1 MPRITPRGRAWKINR
16 PAGKRLHHARNPRN
30 PDAPLR
36 PSRRRG
42 NAAYVGGGY
51 SSIAIQPTD
60 APGAVAEI
68 VFDNRTV
75 HSDTLERFDLTLN
88 GLTVT
93 VEALVGRGLTPDRM
107 TVIPPDGYYAEP
119 PEMDVEE
126 DGVETIIVYPHLGF

>member
-1 MPRITPRGRAWKINR
+1 MRGILATLTLLCAL
-16 PAGKRLHHARNPRN
+16 PAGAETQHMWA
-30 PDAPLR
+30 
-36 PSRRRG
+36 
-42 NAAYVGGGY
+42 GGY

-75 HSDTLERFDLTLN
+75 HSDTLERFDLTLD

-107 TVIPPDGYYAEP
+107 SVIVPDGYIAVPPDLDVAED
-119 PEMDVEE
+119 EV
-126 DGVETIIVYPHLGF
+126 GVILVLPFLGF

>member
-1 MPRITPRGRAWKINR
+1 MRGILASLTLLCAL
-16 PAGKRLHHARNPRN
+16 PAGAETQHMWA
-30 PDAPLR
+30 
-36 PSRRRG
+36 
-42 NAAYVGGGY
+42 GGY

-75 HSDTLERFDLTLN
+75 HSDTLERFDLTLD

-107 TVIPPDGYYAEP
+107 SVIVPDGYIAVP
-119 PEMDVEE
+119 PDLDVVE
-126 DGVETIIVYPHLGF
+126 DEVGVILVLPFLGF

>member
-1 MPRITPRGRAWKINR
+1 MRGILATLTLLCAL
-16 PAGKRLHHARNPRN
+16 PAGAETQHMWA
-30 PDAPLR
+30 
-36 PSRRRG
+36 
-42 NAAYVGGGY
+42 GGY

-75 HSDTLERFDLTLN
+75 HSDTLERFDLTLD

-107 TVIPPDGYYAEP
+107 SVTVPDGYIAVPPDLDVAED
-119 PEMDVEE
+119 EV
-126 DGVETIIVYPHLGF
+126 GVILVLPFLGF

>member
-1 MPRITPRGRAWKINR
+1 MRGILATLTLLCAL
-16 PAGKRLHHARNPRN
+16 PAGAETQHMWA
-30 PDAPLR
+30 
-36 PSRRRG
+36 
-42 NAAYVGGGY
+42 GGY

-75 HSDTLERFDLTLN
+75 HSDTLERFDLTLD

-107 TVIPPDGYYAEP
+107 TVLVPPGYLADP
-119 PEMDVEE
+119 PELDVAE
-126 DGVETIIVYPHLGF
+126 DSTGRILIYEWVGF

>member
-1 MPRITPRGRAWKINR
+1 M
-16 PAGKRLHHARNPRN
+16 
-30 PDAPLR
+30 
-36 PSRRRG
+36 
-42 NAAYVGGGY
+42 GGGY

>member
-1 MPRITPRGRAWKINR
+1 MAKLVQALAHSAALIFAL
-16 PAGKRLHHARNPRN
+16 PAGAETQHMWA
-30 PDAPLR
+30 
-36 PSRRRG
+36 
-42 NAAYVGGGY
+42 GGY

-75 HSDTLERFDLTLN
+75 HSDTLERFDLTLD

-107 TVIPPDGYYAEP
+107 SVTVPDGYIAVPPDLDVAED
-119 PEMDVEE
+119 EV
-126 DGVETIIVYPHLGF
+126 GVILVLPFLGF